1 LLNDTNKDGRRW
13 RYDNGRQKRYYLSNK
28 GSISAAFQN
37 KRDSIKSCEKWWE
50 SLEEGINEKRK
61 TTLAVGVLNIELES
75 APQIPDIEQRGGRN
89 SKRIFTLESSEDKV
103 SNFVPENTI
112 RTSFAALDV
121 IF

>member
-1 LLNDTNKDGRRW
+1 
-13 RYDNGRQKRYYLSNK
+13 
-28 GSISAAFQN
+28 
-37 KRDSIKSCEKWWE
+37 
-50 SLEEGINEKRK
+50 
-61 TTLAVGVLNIELES
+61 VGVLNIELES
-75 APQIPDIEQRGGRN
+75 APQISDIEQRGGRN